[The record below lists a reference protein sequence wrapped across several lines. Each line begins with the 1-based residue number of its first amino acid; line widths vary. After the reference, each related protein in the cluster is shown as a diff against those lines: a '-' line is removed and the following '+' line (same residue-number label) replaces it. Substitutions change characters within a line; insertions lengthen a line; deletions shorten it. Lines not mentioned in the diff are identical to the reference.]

1 MTSKTMHVCLG
12 CDINAGCYIKLTEMR
27 LIQSLVRL
35 TTLLKSFSLVHCG
48 PLFTRV
54 VVLYSACINR
64 EKSVVLSILILRSP

>member
-35 TTLLKSFSLVHCG
+35 TTLLKSFCLVHCG